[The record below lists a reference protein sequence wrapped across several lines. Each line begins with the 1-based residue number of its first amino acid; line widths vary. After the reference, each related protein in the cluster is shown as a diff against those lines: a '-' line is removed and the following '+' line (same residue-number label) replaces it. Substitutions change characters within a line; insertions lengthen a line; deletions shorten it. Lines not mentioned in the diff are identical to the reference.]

1 MSADSSR
8 ACSPSPRATA
18 GAVRTL
24 RVSILLALVGAG
36 LLSLTATA
44 SAAVSGN
51 HIIAALPDTSGL
63 ELTYPDS
70 NGAALTVKV
79 LRNGIPIANATAH
92 IVAGAAAV
100 NGGAGDC
107 WSDVTPDI
115 LPGDVIEVIG
125 ATFDD
130 KMTVQGT
137 TSDAVVQTGPS
148 TVELHGTATDSANGQ
163 PLAIAGLSA
172 RLIGNGPFDQG
183 TNGGKQ
189 LRAGTGNAFPLSYDP
204 ANPNH
209 WTATFSGLSTHDMD
223 LALSAQTRGVW
234 TSAALNE
241 TTISQH
247 PVARGPVAP
256 CTTPAAPPS
265 ALTSNDHAPAIN
277 IANFVNSPADLVLGG
292 TSVDTSTV
300 TVKLTDG
307 TTTLTESGT
316 PSSTTGGGTWTVTFP
331 HTDVA
336 SLNDGT
342 LTATPTFA
350 TSTVGTFNGQAMSIP
365 KDTVAPGAPTA
376 TPGAGTYIGTQSVT
390 LADDDASA
398 VIHWTNNGSTPTGGS
413 PSSQPINVSAKNTT
427 IKAIA
432 IDPAGNPSPVASFA
446 YVINTPPP
454 PPPQPQSG
462 GNNSQ
467 GSQGTVTTI
476 IQQIPIAGGVS
487 AGAVTAIV
495 DLTPPTVTLTLPSGG
510 ARLAGSGITFT
521 LSSDEPGLATVGGS
535 IGQRGSSR
543 LFKLRAASRTLTRGQ
558 STQVTVRVPISSL
571 KALRRALGQ
580 HRVVQ
585 IHLTIKA
592 VDPAGNARTLTR
604 TLRVRSA

>member
-1 MSADSSR
+1 VA
-8 ACSPSPRATA
+8 
-18 GAVRTL
+18 
-24 RVSILLALVGAG
+24 
-36 LLSLTATA
+36 
-44 SAAVSGN
+44 GN
-51 HIIAALPDTSGL
+51 HVLAALPDTSAL
-63 ELTYPDS
+63 ELTYPDVAD
-70 NGAALTVKV
+70 GTVLTVNV
-79 LRNGIPIANATAH
+79 LRNNVGIATGTSV
-92 IVAGAAAV
+92 ITGGAGTV
-100 NGGAGDC
+100 NGGVGTAQDC
-107 WSDVTPDI
+107 WTNVTPDI
-115 LPGDVIEVIG
+115 LPGDVVQVTNG
-125 ATFDD
+125 AAIDD
-130 KMTVQGT
+130 RMTVQST
-137 TSDAVVQTGPS
+137 TSDPVIQTAPN
-148 TVELHGTATDSANGQ
+148 TVEVHGTAADPQGN
-163 PLAIAGLSA
+163 PLPVSIVTARVIAKSPFADA
-172 RLIGNGPFDQG
+172 RKGNGG
-183 TNGGKQ
+183 RQ
-189 LRAGTGNAFPLSYDP
+189 LRAGVGNAFPLSYD
-204 ANPNH
+204 AGVNNTH
-209 WTATFSGLSTHDMD
+209 WTATFSGLSAGDVS
-223 LALSAQTRGVW
+223 LALGAQSRGVA
-234 TSAALNE
+234 TPVLSE
-241 TTISQH
+241 ITISQN
-247 PVARGPVAP
+247 PVTRVPLAP
-256 CTTPAAPPS
+256 CTAPAAPAS

-277 IANFVNSPADLVLGG
+277 VANVGTDLVLGG
-292 TSVDTSTV
+292 TSQDTNTV
-300 TVKLTDG
+300 TVSLTDG
-307 TTTLTESGT
+307 STTKTRSAT

-398 VIHWTNNGSTPTGGS
+398 VIHWTNNGTTPTGGS

-446 YVINTPPP
+446 YVINPPAP
-454 PPPQPQSG
+454 PQPQPQSG

-543 LFKLRAASRTLTRGQ
+543 LFKLRAASRTLTRSR